1 MVVHTK
7 RALVLAMSVVSAAT
21 LSSLTSAAVLEE
33 VVVSS
38 KNENKPSGCQRRG
51 YRFFRKRFT
60 N

>member
-33 VVVSS
+33 VVVTAQ
-38 KNENKPSGCQRRG
+38 KNIFAIGAYLDSYSG
-51 YRFFRKRFT
+51 FPL
-60 N
+60 

>member
-33 VVVSS
+33 VVVTA
-38 KNENKPSGCQRRG
+38 Q
-51 YRFFRKRFT
+51 KREQNLQDVSVAVTAFS
-60 N
+60 